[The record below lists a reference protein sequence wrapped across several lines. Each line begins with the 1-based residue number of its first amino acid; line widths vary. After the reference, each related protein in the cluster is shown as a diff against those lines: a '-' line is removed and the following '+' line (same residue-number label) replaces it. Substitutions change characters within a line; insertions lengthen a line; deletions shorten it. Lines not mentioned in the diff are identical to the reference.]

1 MMNFNKTFRKDV
13 NYDKIK
19 TRKKQGFMVSLEAA
33 FFEKPPGGEIDQPAI
48 LGLPTFNNFKTYP

>member
-1 MMNFNKTFRKDV
+1 MTKLKLA
-13 NYDKIK
+13 
-19 TRKKQGFMVSLEAA
+19 KKQGFMVSLEAA